1 MKKFMD
7 ALMHSKFWKGLFLT
21 ACIGRI
27 CSAAFLFTAAISAIQ
42 RGDEDWWTNLPEL
55 MQEIA

>member
-1 MKKFMD
+1 MKIMDKF
-7 ALMHSKFWKGLFLT
+7 MHSKFWKGLFLT

-27 CSAAFLFTAAISAIQ
+27 CSAAFLFHAAISAIQ

-55 MQEIA
+55 MQEVA

>member
-1 MKKFMD
+1 MKIMDKF
-7 ALMHSKFWKGLFLT
+7 MHSKLWKGLFLM

-42 RGDEDWWTNLPEL
+42 RGDEDWWTNLPDTWH
-55 MQEIA
+55 EIA